1 MRLMNL
7 NSYLGEQNW
16 CKEIACKDD
25 CTELETRRKISSEVS
40 KQKSETHKDKS
51 KDSKQK
57 IEDSKQRSEDSRQRS
72 EDSRQRS
79 VDSKQRSNDSK
90 QNMEASTA
98 HQKTENTKQKSDNT
112 KQKSDDPKQKSKIS
126 NKTKSVHIQKIHNEE
141 PKQIRKFSTE
151 GAKEHKEFSPAV
163 MEKTEKEPLNKKKVS
178 VKMEVTEVTY
188 AELGITMEND
198 NTRKV

>member
-1 MRLMNL
+1 MNLMNL

-25 CTELETRRKISSEVS
+25 CTELETIRKMSSEVS
-40 KQKSETHKDKS
+40 KQKSEIHKEKS

-57 IEDSKQRSEDSRQRS
+57 SEDSKQRSEDSKQRG
-72 EDSRQRS
+72 DG
-79 VDSKQRSNDSK
+79 SKQKS
-90 QNMEASTA
+90 EASTA
-98 HQKTENTKQKSDNT
+98 HQNTENTKQKSDNT
-112 KQKSDDPKQKSKIS
+112 KQKSDNSKQKNKIS
-126 NKTKSVHIQKIHNEE
+126 NKTKSVHIQKIPVEE